1 MGLAESKMDSTARE
15 PLQRPLIARILRA
28 LKRDKYLYLMSL
40 LPLAYFV
47 LFHYWPMYGLQL
59 AFKEFRAGRGITG
72 SPFVGLKHFR
82 EFFSNP
88 YSYKLIRNTIVLR
101 LYQLSVGFP
110 APVLLALLLNE
121 IRHDG
126 FKRIVQT
133 SSYLPHFI
141 STVVVC
147 SMIVSFLATDGLI
160 NTLVRSFGGT
170 PRPWLV
176 FPEWFRTIIV
186 ASDVWQ
192 GAGWHSIIYLAALTS
207 ISPEM
212 YEAAAIDGANRWQ
225 RFLNVTLPGIAP
237 TVTIMLLLR
246 MGSIISVEY
255 QKILLLYSGATYET
269 ADVLGT
275 FIYRRGIEGASFGYA
290 TAVGLFQS
298 LVGLVFIVSA
308 NALAKRIS
316 ETSLW

>member
-1 MGLAESKMDSTARE
+1 MGLAGSKMDSTARV
-15 PLQRPLIARILRA
+15 PMQRPLIARILRA
-28 LKRDKYLYLMSL
+28 LKRDKYLYLMAL
-40 LPLAYFV
+40 LPLVYFV

-110 APVLLALLLNE
+110 APILLALLLNE
-121 IRHDG
+121 IGHDG

-160 NTLVRSFGGT
+160 NTLVRSLGGT